1 MAAPSTPAGNDS
13 HFSAESARA
22 IFRRAAEHEEMARSA
37 RRAGAHGLSLAD
49 LQAVGAEAGID
60 PKYVAAAAAELSTED
75 SADDTPWWY
84 AGPATVRAETVVP
97 GSITDGPVWVAMVR
111 ELRDTFGTDGVA
123 TQLGGALEWS
133 FEPQV
138 GGDSTRVD
146 VTPEPHGTRIR
157 LTRSKTQAARMGTQM
172 GGTLGICGLFV
183 GAAIFTIN
191 GFDLVGLAFMLMIM
205 ALGAA
210 LTGLSVPLYRRT
222 VRREQRAFDRLVD
235 RLELIAL
242 KANAQSAQS
251 EAHTLEADRESVEGV
266 ANLDTTAPAS
276 VNGTRKQTRS

>member
-1 MAAPSTPAGNDS
+1 M
-13 HFSAESARA
+13 
-22 IFRRAAEHEEMARSA
+22 
-37 RRAGAHGLSLAD
+37 
-49 LQAVGAEAGID
+49 GAEAGIA

-75 SADDTPWWY
+75 LADDTPWWY

-97 GSITDGPVWVAMVR
+97 APITDGPVWAAMVR

-133 FEPQV
+133 FEPQI

-146 VTPEPHGTRIR
+146 VTPEPHGTRICI
-157 LTRSKTQAARMGTQM
+157 TRSKTQAARTGAQM
-172 GGTLGICGLFV
+172 GGTLGICGFFV

-191 GFDLVGLAFMLMIM
+191 GFDLVALAFMLMIV

-210 LTGLSVPLYRRT
+210 VTGISIPLYRRT
-222 VRREQRAFDRLVD
+222 VRREQRTLDRLVD

-242 KANAQSAQS
+242 KANAQPVQL
-251 EAHTLEADRESVEGV
+251 EAHTPDADQEAMEVG
-266 ANLDTTAPAS
+266 ANLDAAAS
-276 VNGTRKQTRS
+276 KSVRRTRKQTRP